1 MPAKRQTR
9 QDKRQANRVRILQ
22 AARTVFAQRGYHGAT
37 IEAIATEAGLSN
49 GAVYYNF
56 ASKEDLF
63 FGLLDQWRTELLNDL
78 GGVLPGPAGAGP
90 GQSFQQELSHVIG
103 TLKRRREWRLLLFE
117 FVTYAA
123 RNPAFRARF
132 VDGRRKFKDAL
143 ASALAERIAAHS
155 LQPVAP
161 PGQLVVLV
169 TALVNGLAVEEL
181 TEPDEAIGDLLAAA
195 LMALMDQGSSQ

>member
-1 MPAKRQTR
+1 MPAKRPTR
-9 QDKRQANRVRILQ
+9 QDKRQANRARILQ
-22 AARTVFAQRGYHGAT
+22 AARTVFAQHGYHGAT
-37 IEAIATEAGLSN
+37 IDAIAAEAGLSN

-56 ASKEDLF
+56 AGKEDLF
-63 FGLLDQWRTELLNDL
+63 FALLDQWRTELLHDL
-78 GGVLPGPAGAGP
+78 GGALPRPVGAGP

-132 VDGRRKFKDAL
+132 ADGRRRFKDAL

-161 PGQLVVLV
+161 PDQLVVLV

-181 TEPDEAIGDLLAAA
+181 TEPDEAIGDLLVTA
-195 LMALMDQGSSQ
+195 LIALMDQGSQ